1 MLVKE
6 LFEKLDQKY
15 EKMVEIRRHLHMYPE
30 LSFEEKETSKYI
42 ANFYKNKGVDVKTN
56 VGGYGVVVTIDTKKP
71 GKTIALRADFD
82 ALPIEEE
89 NTFEYRSKNPGVMH
103 SCAHDGH
110 TAYLMVLAQTLIE
123 MKDKLVGKIVIIHQ
137 PAEETP
143 PGGSI
148 QMIKDGVLEGVDN
161 VFGLHLMSQMD
172 FGKIFYHK
180 GETQQARAKFD
191 IKIQG
196 VGGHGS
202 SPHEA
207 NDAIVCASYMVT
219 ALQTIISRRLNPFM
233 SGVVTIGSFTGE
245 GSFNIIKDSVTLTGD
260 VRTMSEKAKVM
271 IEEEVNRIAKGIGEA
286 FNCGIEVDYKNDYPV
301 LYNDPELTQ
310 FVVDTLEKVKID
322 NVIAVEDS
330 GPMAPSEDFSY
341 YTKERPCVFYYI
353 GAKPQGEAYPHHH
366 PKFDFDERAMLI
378 AGKSLGAVV
387 LSYFNLLK

>member
-71 GKTIALRADFD
+71 SKTIALRADFD

-172 FGKIFYHK
+172 FGKIFYHQ

-286 FNCGIEVDYKNDYPV
+286 FNCGIEVNYKNDYPV

>member
-42 ANFYKNKGVDVKTN
+42 AGFYKNKWVEVKTN

>member
-172 FGKIFYHK
+172 FGKIFYHQ

-286 FNCGIEVDYKNDYPV
+286 FNCGIEVNYKNDYPV

>member
-71 GKTIALRADFD
+71 GKTIALRTDFD

-172 FGKIFYHK
+172 FGKIFYHQ

-286 FNCGIEVDYKNDYPV
+286 FNCGIEVNYKNDYPV

>member
-1 MLVKE
+1 MLVKA

-286 FNCGIEVDYKNDYPV
+286 FNCGIEVNYKNDYPV

>member
-30 LSFEEKETSKYI
+30 LSFKEKETSKYI
-42 ANFYKNKGVDVKTN
+42 ANFYKNKGVEVKTN

-172 FGKIFYHK
+172 FGKIFYHQ

-286 FNCGIEVDYKNDYPV
+286 FNCGIEVNYKNDYPV

>member
-42 ANFYKNKGVDVKTN
+42 AGFYKNKGVEVKTN

>member
-1 MLVKE
+1 MLVKA

>member
-123 MKDKLVGKIVIIHQ
+123 MKDKLVGKIIIIHQ

>member
-1 MLVKE
+1 MKKWL
-6 LFEKLDQKY
+6 KLDVIFICIQSY
-15 EKMVEIRRHLHMYPE
+15 HLKK
-30 LSFEEKETSKYI
+30 KETSKYI

-71 GKTIALRADFD
+71 GKTIALRTDFD

-172 FGKIFYHK
+172 FGKIFYHQ

-286 FNCGIEVDYKNDYPV
+286 FNCGIEVNYKNDYPV

>member
-1 MLVKE
+1 MLVKA

-172 FGKIFYHK
+172 FGKIFYHQ

-286 FNCGIEVDYKNDYPV
+286 FNCGIEVNYKNDYPV